1 MDAVA
6 IDINQTLG
14 ILFWDQKSGFDDCDD
29 DCTDYDDINIVEVE
43 FKGFFYKLHL
53 PKLHPVSPIY
63 TEIVI
68 LILQI

>member
-6 IDINQTLG
+6 IDINQTLR

-29 DCTDYDDINIVEVE
+29 DCTDDCTDYDNIDLAEVE

-53 PKLHPVSPIY
+53 PKLYPVSSI
-63 TEIVI
+63 
-68 LILQI
+68 QKS